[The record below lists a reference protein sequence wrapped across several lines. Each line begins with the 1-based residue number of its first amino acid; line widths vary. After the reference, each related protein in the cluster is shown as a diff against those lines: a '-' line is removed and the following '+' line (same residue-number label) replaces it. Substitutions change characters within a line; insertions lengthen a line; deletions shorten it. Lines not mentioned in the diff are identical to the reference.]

1 MKIDSNEISEV
12 IKHLTNIDNLGHAQ
26 FRSMCEWNAKNFVV
40 SHNDSQG
47 VAGCFDGTEVRK
59 FYEEYL
65 EREIQKEIA
74 ILATYGVTIDV
85 HPHNAPN
92 PDTVSDHQPNTV
104 SDHQP
109 DSVSASRPNS
119 DIR

>member
-1 MKIDSNEISEV
+1 MRIDSNEIAEA
-12 IKHLTNIDNLGHAQ
+12 IKHLTRIDDLGHAQ
-26 FRSMCEWNAKNFVV
+26 FRSMCEWNAKNFIV

-47 VAGCFDGTEVRK
+47 VAECFDGTEVRK

-85 HPHNAPN
+85 QSQSASN
-92 PDTVSDHQPNTV
+92 PDSV

-119 DIR
+119 DIC